1 MTRPPRTY
9 ELMTVLAPDV
19 PEDQIGPA
27 VEQIRGYIA
36 DAGGDIAEVLQ
47 DSPWGR
53 RRLAYPIRHNGHD
66 VRDGYYT
73 VFHFDLE
80 PGRVADVER
89 EILLNDQIIR
99 YLVTVY
105 TAPAPSP
112 EGEAAS
118 VGTGAAE
125 AAAGTEQPATEA
137 ADTGEE
143 TTEQQPAAEP
153 TATEAAGELAEN
165 TNQAAETAA
174 APVTSAAPEDEDAAA
189 PATEADSDETTT
201 EADE

>member
-1 MTRPPRTY
+1 MRDTTRPPRTY
-9 ELMTVLAPDV
+9 ELMTILAPEV

-27 VEQIRGYIA
+27 VEQIKGYLTS
-36 DAGGDIAEVLQ
+36 AGGTISEVLQ

-89 EILLNDQIIR
+89 EILLNDQVIR
-99 YLVTVY
+99 YLMTVY

-112 EGEAAS
+112 AGEEAGEKTEAAAP
-118 VGTGAAE
+118 AAE
-125 AAAGTEQPATEA
+125 AEQEPTGEA
-137 ADTGEE
+137 ADTEE
-143 TTEQQPAAEP
+143 PEATTE
-153 TATEAAGELAEN
+153 
-165 TNQAAETAA
+165 
-174 APVTSAAPEDEDAAA
+174 APEA
-189 PATEADSDETTT
+189 PATEATAGEEPAESTGEAPAASEAPANTDVEAPEDAADQQT
-201 EADE
+201 EPAE

>member
-9 ELMTVLAPDV
+9 ELMTILAPDV

-27 VEQIRGYIA
+27 VEQIQGYITG
-36 DAGGDIAEVLQ
+36 AGGAIAEVLQ

-80 PGRVADVER
+80 PARVADIER
-89 EILLNDQIIR
+89 EILLNSQIIR

-112 EGEAAS
+112 AGEEA
-118 VGTGAAE
+118 GEAAE
-125 AAAGTEQPATEA
+125 AAG
-137 ADTGEE
+137 
-143 TTEQQPAAEP
+143 PAAEAEQAP
-153 TATEAAGELAEN
+153 AAAVAESEEAAGADSESSPDEANAEIATN
-165 TNQAAETAA
+165 TE
-174 APVTSAAPEDEDAAA
+174 A
-189 PATEADSDETTT
+189 PASSDAVEPSAEASGADDTEDTTGA
-201 EADE
+201 EPAE

>member
-9 ELMTVLAPDV
+9 ELMTILAPDV

-27 VEQIRGYIA
+27 VEQIQGYITG
-36 DAGGDIAEVLQ
+36 AGGAIAEVLQ

-80 PGRVADVER
+80 PARVADIER
-89 EILLNDQIIR
+89 EILLNSQIIR

-112 EGEAAS
+112 AGEEA
-118 VGTGAAE
+118 GEAAE
-125 AAAGTEQPATEA
+125 AAGPAAEAEQAPAAAAEGAQEAAPEAAGAPAVEA
-137 ADTGEE
+137 SAEAETAENGGEASAASADADSVAETTSADTGD
-143 TTEQQPAAEP
+143 EQAE
-153 TATEAAGELAEN
+153 AEA
-165 TNQAAETAA
+165 
-174 APVTSAAPEDEDAAA
+174 
-189 PATEADSDETTT
+189 
-201 EADE
+201 